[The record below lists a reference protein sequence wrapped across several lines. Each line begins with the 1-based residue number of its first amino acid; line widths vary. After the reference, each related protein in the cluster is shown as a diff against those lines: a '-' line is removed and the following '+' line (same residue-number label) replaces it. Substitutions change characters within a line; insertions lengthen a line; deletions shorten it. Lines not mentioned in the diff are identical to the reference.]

1 MIFKIHILVNNQISK
16 ILVFYGIE
24 KKISSNPIDNITQL
38 PVFDEEEVVMNNT
51 NNIPLVFIP
60 MFIHYDDTISVI
72 RTKILLALQSDNKY
86 ANSSMYLFGKKENDE
101 YVSIGQSGVPRYNPN
116 PYLYLDE
123 LSRSQTLPTTK
134 YKIVTDNENLLFQY
148 GFFSKNVINVCFFL
162 DVSEKSKTLV
172 SENVSLVQM
181 ESLLKQIFFH
191 ENDRDNKNAIQS
203 PSRDAVNNINNID
216 LLTGMYIERTS
227 ELPYVYT
234 GIKMIKLSFQF
245 QQIPS
250 LTLPLELLFKKYSS
264 SNIVPLIKYNPGIRK
279 ENIYR
284 LYCETK
290 TANGRNI
297 PVLSKILIFKLAKLL
312 GHDKSISFYILH
324 KNREIIMEMYET
336 GVVSVSV
343 QLHNSPMGIDELNIL
358 LLQSVNPIL
367 LKVEGILKNI
377 FSSIE
382 LSPFSSVTS
391 PTTVVDT
398 MDYEMKI
405 GIKQKVDIYKYAK
418 CLRSVF
424 VIETPHQFKYTR
436 VSNYNKEN
444 SIEIFIIDS
453 IKNKIDVHVIIE
465 TLVNNYSLT
474 QKEAIQKITKITNEI
489 QLELNVRKRLIEI
502 KENSGFNIHTFL
514 DTRGETLT
522 ITISNMD
529 NIFYIT
535 SVPIFIDSMLRL
547 SIDPKTTRI
556 PKTFINKLCIDKPK
570 LSKRSDVDDHN
581 QLRQKLQAIE
591 SKLRDEE
598 TESIPKNVNIENMEM
613 EEELE
618 ELEELELP
626 EEKQVSDEME
636 DSDIDDDN
644 EMMQFLYD
652 MEDTDTDVVDENLD
666 STENIKGGM
675 AGKDEEFLSKL
686 YESDGEEESDVPT
699 KQGVEV
705 GENSDE
711 EDDEEQHLDKGNSVK
726 NIIGMKLHNPYY
738 FKSRL
743 EKLAPYIFTKDKGNG
758 MNNYSRLCQSST
770 KRQPVVIT
778 QAELDEINKR
788 QPGYLKPQDVLKYGT
803 TKEDTNYFIC
813 PRYWC
818 LLTDKMMTKE
828 EVERGDCGGKVLSVD
843 DNEVKKDHYIYEFAG
858 KDHYPKGP
866 IDKSRDTYIKHYP
879 GFSSMK
885 FTDGTCVPCCFKNWN
900 TPSIIKRKESCKNA
914 TKLSSED
921 IDEEPGD
928 TEEPEETETLKPSE
942 KKTKTKTNLDD
953 TTSNIPTEP
962 TPELNSKLIY
972 EYIFGPEKFPIPSQ
986 RFGYLPVVLQKF
998 FNDFHINCQISSLD
1012 TRIKS
1017 NYNCLVRHGVEYN
1030 DKQSFIACISDAYSY
1045 ISRPNILSIKEFKEV
1060 IISSLSIDGFITYQN
1075 GTLVAKFQPFLD
1087 VGETIEEVFE
1097 KERGDIS
1104 LITEYHGSEL
1114 FLSMNL
1120 SNKHQSNY
1128 LKNVIMAYENFI
1140 LYLRDDTV
1148 VIDYT
1153 YLWDIISKPN
1163 KLLFETGLN
1172 LLVLVIPD
1180 DDNTSNIELVCPK
1193 NHYSGIFYESR
1204 KPSLIII
1211 QQGNYFE
1218 PIYSFK
1224 NIGKKVPKIKIKKTF
1239 TDFDAYVNPPIKNFI
1254 QKIVKPIF
1262 ENPSLC
1268 FPQKSMPNMYKFKH
1282 PILLV
1287 NLIYELTLRNYEIK
1301 YQVMNFQS
1309 KIIGLFVHQH
1319 GRQCVVPCYPSSMN
1333 KEYEIKYITDVE
1345 WNTYSDTV
1353 GFLKKLHSISNG
1365 NIPCK
1370 PMFKVIEDEHIIGV
1384 LTETDQ
1390 FIQIN
1395 PFLFIEDIIS
1405 TEDDLVPL
1413 QEGNYL
1419 LADEETAFTR
1429 KDDGERVGYVNYIRN
1444 KYKSYNEFRNH
1455 VRNSLNKPENNS
1467 IKLDMDEEIKRR
1479 FVLFHV
1485 KRERVSN
1492 MIRNLSVGFEV
1503 GDHDVMKLSDEI
1515 IRYKR
1520 IQTYMFQPNLPISFG
1535 DDEYFIQDNE
1545 LLILQTNLLEDNYI
1559 ESLVPIITNKYT
1571 KYVDYDTVEPRETQA
1586 YSNEINIHTPKENIN
1601 CESEVIAISTI
1612 FWKKMFPASIKELRY
1627 KNYIRCGYIFII
1639 DIIQKIRQ
1647 VTFSLSEIKT
1657 LLVREYNNYYQHHG
1671 MKILDIL
1678 RYQGNNII
1686 QQVKSNI
1693 TNLSFYILSDDYY
1706 ITYLDIYIL
1715 FHYLKIPT
1723 FMISN
1728 KPLMETKYMTN
1739 VKCLYKDNV
1748 DISLQDFIILFSYP
1762 VTKKIPVYSIMTDTS
1777 NDDNILF
1784 NIPQFQQKTVNVFT
1798 EAFQDYTSFESFLD
1812 DYQIDKKT
1820 KYVKKSGLGVDVTK
1834 SRTKTKQMGGGYHDT
1849 NPIISF

>member
-24 KKISSNPIDNITQL
+24 KKIPSNPIDLITQL
-38 PVFDEEEVVMNNT
+38 PVFDEEELAINKT
-51 NNIPLVFIP
+51 NNIPVVFIP
-60 MFIHYDDTISVI
+60 MYIHYDDTISII
-72 RTKILLALQSDNKY
+72 RTKILLALQTDNLY
-86 ANSSMYLFGKKENDE
+86 TNSSMYLFGKKENDE
-101 YVSIGQSGVPRYNPN
+101 YISIGQSGIPQYNPN

-123 LSRSQTLPTTK
+123 LSISQTIPTAK

-162 DVSEKSKTLV
+162 DVSEKSKSLV

-191 ENDRDNKNAIQS
+191 ENDRVGKNTIQA
-203 PSRDAVNNINNID
+203 PSREMINNINNVD

-234 GIKMIKLSFQF
+234 GIKMIRLSFQF
-245 QQIPS
+245 QTAPS
-250 LTLPLELLFKKYSS
+250 LILPLEMIFKKYSS
-264 SNIVPLIKYNPGIRK
+264 SNIVPLIKYNPGTRK

-290 TANGRNI
+290 TANGKNI
-297 PVLSKILIFKLAKLL
+297 PILSKILIFKLAKLL

-324 KNREIIMEMYET
+324 KNREIIMEIYET
-336 GVVSVSV
+336 GVVNVSV
-343 QLHNSPMGIDELNIL
+343 QLHNSPMGIHELNIL

-382 LSPFSSVTS
+382 LSFFSSVTS
-391 PTTVVDT
+391 PATVVDT

-424 VIETPHQFKYTR
+424 IIETPHQWKYTR

-453 IKNKIDVHVIIE
+453 IKNKIDVHLIID
-465 TLVNNYSLT
+465 TLVTNYSLT

-514 DTRGETLT
+514 DTRGETFT
-522 ITISNMD
+522 ITISNMND
-529 NIFYIT
+529 IFYIT

-556 PKTFINKLCIDKPK
+556 PKTFINKLCVDKTK
-570 LSKRSDVDDHN
+570 LSKKSELDDHK

-591 SKLRDEE
+591 SKIRDDENE
-598 TESIPKNVNIENMEM
+598 PIPKNVSVENTEIEEEVEESDAPIEEPVDEQKQISEEM
-613 EEELE
+613 EG
-618 ELEELELP
+618 
-626 EEKQVSDEME
+626 SDM
-636 DSDIDDDN
+636 DDDN

-652 MEDTDTDVVDENLD
+652 MEDTDTDDVDENID
-666 STENIKGGM
+666 DIENIKGG
-675 AGKDEEFLSKL
+675 ANKEDNFLSKL
-686 YESDGEEESDVPT
+686 YESDGEEEGNVSEKRED
-699 KQGVEV
+699 
-705 GENSDE
+705 ENSDE
-711 EDDEEQHLDKGNSVK
+711 EDEEQHDDKGNAVK

-778 QAELDEINKR
+778 QEELDEINKR

-828 EVERGDCGGKVLSVD
+828 EVERGDCGGKVLSAD

-866 IDKSRDTYIKHYP
+866 IDKSRDTYIQHYP

-885 FTDGTCVPCCFKNWN
+885 FSDGTCVPCCFKNWD
-900 TPSIIKRKESCKNA
+900 TPSILKRKESCKNA

-921 IDEEPGD
+921 VNDESDKDEEP
-928 TEEPEETETLKPSE
+928 EQRETLLKSS
-942 KKTKTKTNLDD
+942 KKGPTTRVDA
-953 TTSNIPTEP
+953 TTSELPPESN
-962 TPELNSKLIY
+962 PELNSKLIY

-1012 TRIKS
+1012 TRIKP

-1030 DKQSFIACISDAYSY
+1030 DKQSFIACLSDAYSY
-1045 ISRPNILSIKEFKEV
+1045 ISQPHVLSIKEFKEV

-1075 GTLVAKFQPFLD
+1075 GTLVTKFQPFLD

-1104 LITEYHGSEL
+1104 LISEYRGSEL

-1120 SNKHQSNY
+1120 SNKYQSNY

-1148 VIDYT
+1148 VIDYS

-1163 KLLFETGLN
+1163 KLLFESGLN

-1204 KPSLIII
+1204 KPSLIMI

-1254 QKIVKPIF
+1254 QKVVKPIF

-1287 NLIYELTLRNYEIK
+1287 NLIYELNLRNYEIM
-1301 YQVMNFQS
+1301 YQIMNFQS
-1309 KIIGLFVHQH
+1309 KIIGLLVSQH

-1333 KEYEIKYITDVE
+1333 RDYEIKYITDVE

-1353 GFLKKLHSISNG
+1353 GFLKKLHDISNG

-1370 PMFKVIEDEHIIGV
+1370 PIFKVVEDEHIIGV

-1413 QEGNYL
+1413 HEGNYL

-1429 KDDGERVGYVNYIRN
+1429 KDDDERVGYVNYIRN

-1467 IKLDMDEEIKRR
+1467 IKSNMDEEIKKR

-1485 KRERVSN
+1485 KREKVSN
-1492 MIRNLSVGFEV
+1492 MIRNLTIGLEV
-1503 GDHDVMKLSDEI
+1503 SEDDIMKLSDEI

-1535 DDEYFIQDNE
+1535 DDEYIIKENE

-1559 ESLVPIITNKYT
+1559 ESLIPVITNKYT

-1601 CESEVIAISTI
+1601 CESEIIAITST
-1612 FWKKMFPASIKELRY
+1612 FWKKMFPPSIKELKY
-1627 KNYIRCGYIFII
+1627 NNYIRCGYIFII

-1647 VTFSLSEIKT
+1647 VTFSVSEIKT

-1686 QQVKSNI
+1686 QQVKTNI
-1693 TNLSFYILSDDYY
+1693 TNLSFYILSDEYY

-1715 FHYLKIPT
+1715 FHYLQIPT

-1728 KPLMETKYMTN
+1728 KPLMETKYMSN
-1739 VKCLYKDNV
+1739 VKCLYKGTE
-1748 DISLQDFIILFSYP
+1748 DISLQDFIILFSHP
-1762 VTKKIPVYSIMTDTS
+1762 VTKKIPVYSIITDTS

-1784 NIPQFQQKTVNVFT
+1784 NISQFQQKAVNVFN
-1798 EAFQDYTSFESFLD
+1798 EAFQDYTSFETFLD
-1812 DYQIDKKT
+1812 EYQIEKKT
-1820 KYVKKSGLGVDVTK
+1820 KYVKKTGVDATK
-1834 SRTKTKQMGGGYHDT
+1834 TRTRTKQMGGGYNDN